1 MGTNVY
7 SAWGRYVCTLVQYL
21 EIYGALQ
28 GMMGRKGLQD
38 LKEIQETKECCD
50 ARLCRDTSSSNLNQ
64 ISG

>member
-38 LKEIQETKECCD
+38 LKEIQETKEWL
-50 ARLCRDTSSSNLNQ
+50 RRE
-64 ISG
+64 IV

>member
-1 MGTNVY
+1 MGTDVY

-38 LKEIQETKECCD
+38 LKEIQGNEGVLRRE
-50 ARLCRDTSSSNLNQ
+50 
-64 ISG
+64 IV